1 MSKILMIIA
10 PNFRDPEYFVPKD
23 ILEKAGH
30 TITTA
35 SKETGEI
42 TGNEGGKTQAEIR
55 AQDADV
61 TQFDGVV
68 FVGGP
73 GMVDLVGDLDF
84 ISLAQK
90 FFNADKLT
98 AAICVAPAILANAG
112 LLQGKKVTGWEGI
125 GQTITQKGGQYS
137 GQKVEVD
144 GKIITASGPEAA
156 AEFGNKLVEVLK
168 RRSFGSSVLDS

>member
-1 MSKILMIIA
+1 MSKVLFVIA
-10 PNFRDPEYFVPKD
+10 PNFRDPEYFTPKD

-30 TITTA
+30 TISTA
-35 SKETGEI
+35 SKEVGEI
-42 TGNEGGKTQAEIR
+42 VGNEGGKTQAEIK
-55 AQDADV
+55 AADVDV
-61 TQFDGVV
+61 TQFEAIV

-90 FFNADKLT
+90 FFNAGKLT
-98 AAICVAPAILANAG
+98 TAICVAPAVLANAG
-112 LLQGKKVTGWEGI
+112 LLQGKKATGWEGI

-168 RRSFGSSVLDS
+168 